1 MPGSQD
7 VHLERRGECRWF
19 SMSLGSTAQQVGCV
33 WRSRKASQGGA
44 AALHGADVSMKNPV
58 PVPSVNILPKG

>member
-1 MPGSQD
+1 
-7 VHLERRGECRWF
+7 
-19 SMSLGSTAQQVGCV
+19 MSLGNTAQQVGCV